1 MNNNF
6 NNRLPNINLTSV
18 PNSIKYFQYTR
29 DQLKNGDMNP
39 NYRSMS
45 YHPYHSAHQMNID
58 PNPYA
63 KLFERDSM
71 VYSRVNA
78 KNPFLDSYRL
88 PNINNYNNNTIREI
102 KDGEIV
108 HFPDETLIPAS
119 KINSFMNTSRLP
131 TKYNN
136 TDNNNNIQNKPVE
149 TINLRDLRKKNKKHW
164 KILKFGVYMLNIF
177 FSLRKISKNSV
188 NLKVNKLIYIQSAKE
203 GLIQIKNF
211 LLPNLANIQKFCQ
224 EFFTTTLLYNKEAP
238 EKCENTSFIVKS
250 FIQQLFS
257 DLSASS
263 TFSQDI
269 PDKIKKVMR
278 NFISD
283 KSLLPIGFLTTFE
296 FNRLEFDTKGR
307 LINMTGERKALLTC
321 MIILYRVLLIDIFK
335 KHFTY
340 FPGLREMKPDEKK
353 IEEALLR
360 RYDER
365 KRKNIMK
372 KKEEE
377 MKKKKME
384 KNKFSRSKKDPFSS
398 YHIPPNPPKKKKRH
412 KKYSESSSSS
422 SSSSYESSYSED
434 ESSKYKKKRN
444 QKRENNKQF
453 WGEDLEDEKES
464 NSEEEDFDEEVK
476 KSKKK
481 VKRLPEEEREE
492 IIREETEKLR
502 NIISHNF
509 HFMINILHF
518 IFINCLKDNVD
529 IYHEDFKEKHYYRL
543 YVFQKSNVYYERG
556 NDDIELVNGVI
567 LEPEKTMDFIALN
580 ERWLQMYKISTFG
593 FCIDFAKKCLN
604 E

>member
-1 MNNNF
+1 MNNNY
-6 NNRLPNINLTSV
+6 NNNFPNINLTSI
-18 PNSIKYFQYTR
+18 PNSIKYFQYTK

-45 YHPYHSAHQMNID
+45 YHPYHSAHQMNLD
-58 PNPYA
+58 PNPYS
-63 KLFERDSM
+63 KLFQRDSM

-119 KINSFMNTSRLP
+119 KINSFVNTSRLP
-131 TKYNN
+131 TKLNN
-136 TDNNNNIQNKPVE
+136 SDTNYNIQNKPVE
-149 TINLRDLRKKNKKHW
+149 TINLRDLRKKNKRHW

-211 LLPNLANIQKFCQ
+211 LLPNLSNIQKFCQ
-224 EFFTTTLLYNKEAP
+224 DFFTTTLLFNKEDP
-238 EKCENTSFIVKS
+238 EKCQNTTFIVKS

-263 TFSQDI
+263 TFSSDI

-335 KHFTY
+335 KHFTH

-353 IEEALLR
+353 IEEAILR
-360 RYDER
+360 RVDER

-372 KKEEE
+372 SKEELL
-377 MKKKKME
+377 KKKKIE
-384 KNKFSRSKKDPFSS
+384 KNIFTRSKQDPFSK
-398 YHIPPNPPKKKKRH
+398 YHIPPNPPKKKRH

-422 SSSSYESSYSED
+422 YESSESED
-434 ESSKYKKKRN
+434 ESSRHKKNKKNNKKK
-444 QKRENNKQF
+444 ENLKQF
-453 WGEDLEDEKES
+453 WGEDLEDEKDTK
-464 NSEEEDFDEEVK
+464 NEDFDEEVQ
-476 KSKKK
+476 KSRKK

-492 IIREETEKLR
+492 VIREETEKLR

-518 IFINCLKDNVD
+518 IFINSIKDNVD
-529 IYHEDFKEKHYYRL
+529 IYHEDFKEKYYYRL

-567 LEPEKTMDFIALN
+567 LEPEKTRDFIALN
-580 ERWLQMYKISTFG
+580 ERWLQMYKISVFG

>member
-1 MNNNF
+1 MNNNY
-6 NNRLPNINLTSV
+6 NNHLPNINLTSI

-39 NYRSMS
+39 NYRSLS
-45 YHPYHSAHQMNID
+45 YHPYHSAHQMNLD
-58 PNPYA
+58 PTPYS
-63 KLFERDSM
+63 KLFQRDSM

-88 PNINNYNNNTIREI
+88 PSINNYNNNTIREI

-119 KINSFMNTSRLP
+119 KLNSFINTSRLP

-136 TDNNNNIQNKPVE
+136 SDINNNVQNKPVE
-149 TINLRDLRKKNKKHW
+149 TLNLRDLRKKNKRHW

-188 NLKVNKLIYIQSAKE
+188 NLKVNKLIYIQGAKE

-211 LLPNLANIQKFCQ
+211 LLPNLSNIQKFCE
-224 EFFTTTLLYNKEAP
+224 EFFTTTLLFNKEDP

-263 TFSQDI
+263 AFSSDI
-269 PDKIKKVMR
+269 PDRIKKVMR

-335 KHFTY
+335 KHFTH
-340 FPGLREMKPDEKK
+340 FPALREMKPDEKK
-353 IEEALLR
+353 IKEAILR
-360 RYDER
+360 RVDER

-372 KKEEE
+372 NKEELL
-377 MKKKKME
+377 KKKKIE
-384 KNKFSRSKKDPFSS
+384 INKLTRSKQDPFSK
-398 YHIPPNPPKKKKRH
+398 YQIPPNPPKKKRH

-422 SSSSYESSYSED
+422 SYESSSESED
-434 ESSKYKKKRN
+434 ESSKYKKSRKKN
-444 QKRENNKQF
+444 KKKENLKQF
-453 WGEDLEDEKES
+453 WGEDLEDESDTK
-464 NSEEEDFDEEVK
+464 NEDFDEEVK

-492 IIREETEKLR
+492 VIREETEKLR

-518 IFINCLKDNVD
+518 IFINSLKDNVD
-529 IYHEDFKEKHYYRL
+529 IYHEDFKEKYYYRL

-556 NDDIELVNGVI
+556 NDDIELINGVI

-580 ERWLQMYKISTFG
+580 ERWLQMYKISVFG

>member
-1 MNNNF
+1 MNNNY
-6 NNRLPNINLTSV
+6 NNHLPNINLTSI

-39 NYRSMS
+39 NYRSLS
-45 YHPYHSAHQMNID
+45 YHPYHSAHQMNLD
-58 PNPYA
+58 PTPYS
-63 KLFERDSM
+63 KLFQRDSM

-88 PNINNYNNNTIREI
+88 PSINNYNNNTIREI

-119 KINSFMNTSRLP
+119 KLNSFINTSRLP

-136 TDNNNNIQNKPVE
+136 SDINNNVQNKPVE
-149 TINLRDLRKKNKKHW
+149 TLNLRDLRKKNKRHW

-211 LLPNLANIQKFCQ
+211 LLPNLSNIQKFCE
-224 EFFTTTLLYNKEAP
+224 EFFTTTLLFNKEDP

-263 TFSQDI
+263 TFSSDI
-269 PDKIKKVMR
+269 PDRIKKVMR

-335 KHFTY
+335 KHFTH
-340 FPGLREMKPDEKK
+340 FPALREMKPNEKK
-353 IEEALLR
+353 IKEAILR
-360 RYDER
+360 RVDER

-372 KKEEE
+372 NKEELL
-377 MKKKKME
+377 KKKKIE
-384 KNKFSRSKKDPFSS
+384 INKLTRSKQDPFSK
-398 YHIPPNPPKKKKRH
+398 YQIPPNPPKKKRH

-422 SSSSYESSYSED
+422 SYESSNESED
-434 ESSKYKKKRN
+434 ESSKYKKSRKKN
-444 QKRENNKQF
+444 KKKENLKQF
-453 WGEDLEDEKES
+453 WGEDLEDESDTK
-464 NSEEEDFDEEVK
+464 NEDFDEEVK

-492 IIREETEKLR
+492 VIREETEKLR

-518 IFINCLKDNVD
+518 IFINSLKDNVD
-529 IYHEDFKEKHYYRL
+529 IYHEDFKEKYYYRL

-556 NDDIELVNGVI
+556 NDDIELINGVI

-580 ERWLQMYKISTFG
+580 ERWLQMYKISVFG